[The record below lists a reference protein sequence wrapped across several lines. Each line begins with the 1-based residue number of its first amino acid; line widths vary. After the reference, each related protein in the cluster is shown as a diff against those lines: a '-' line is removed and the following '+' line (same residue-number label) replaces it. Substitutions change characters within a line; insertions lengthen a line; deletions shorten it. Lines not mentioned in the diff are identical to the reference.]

1 MVKDCSREKLEV
13 SHELKCFIHLQV
25 LLSFCSLYFRFDQ
38 SVGSLLTLFIPHFP
52 PLLSALLFFTH
63 ALVFSFWELRAVL
76 WISNSAGHHGVID
89 GLWQGPTQ
97 SNICSK
103 WKKRN
108 RIKQGSQVA
117 KEKHA
122 KHVWKQR
129 FFEGGWGLVHDD
141 TISWISPV
149 LKYEHKVWTKER
161 KETIYP
167 TGIMW
172 MIMVRKYW
180 VQITLN

>member
-1 MVKDCSREKLEV
+1 MWSYWSLNIYRFAQPWRYSLHHRCWLVRWILSAGPGWDGKRLFMRKTGGLTWVEMFYSSSSFAL
-13 SHELKCFIHLQV
+13 V
-25 LLSFCSLYFRFDQ
+25 LLFILLFW
-38 SVGSLLTLFIPHFP
+38 SVCWFTSHSIHSPFS

-103 WKKRN
+103 WKKGN
-108 RIKQGSQVA
+108 RIKQDSQVA

-122 KHVWKQR
+122 KHVFKQS
-129 FFEGGWGLVHDD
+129 FLGGWGLVHDD
-141 TISWISPV
+141 TIS
-149 LKYEHKVWTKER
+149 
-161 KETIYP
+161 
-167 TGIMW
+167 
-172 MIMVRKYW
+172 
-180 VQITLN
+180 